1 MNNAALRSHRVPAQ
15 RVYRGACP
23 RRVSETSVYALA
35 RDHWSRGLKV
45 WFRLEGGHLFFVSPK
60 KRYDKKGDPMSA
72 PNNHLSVIVRF
83 PALLGRGGRFR
94 QAIPGLSKTASASL
108 PRPRLRADIPPR
120 PAMLGAARRGGESK
134 AKAQPHQ
141 KQSPNIHL
149 RHSRAGG
156 NPDLAACAATTPH
169 PNPPPK
175 GRGDSR
181 RGIPFS
187 TLTSA
192 LNHKGNST

>member
-1 MNNAALRSHRVPAQ
+1 MNNAALRSPRVPAQ

-60 KRYDKKGDPMSA
+60 KRYEKKGDPMSA

-83 PALLGRGGRFR
+83 PALLGRGGRLR
-94 QAIPGLSKTASASL
+94 AAIPL
-108 PRPRLRADIPPR
+108 R

-156 NPDLAACAATTPH
+156 SPVLAACAATTP
-169 PNPPPK
+169 NPPPQGEGGLK
-175 GRGDSR
+175 AGHPILNSH
-181 RGIPFS
+181 FS
-187 TLTSA
+187 PQPQ
-192 LNHKGNST
+192 GQ